1 LGYRESGLD
10 TLQREKLDILEKS
23 LGRSYAANDEY
34 LFRCPKCNHHK
45 RKLSAN
51 LSKNAFKC
59 WICDYKGKDLAK
71 LIQDPSLRSKWFSLT
86 NTVDITRFEDLFTE
100 NEDVALHESLEL
112 PEYFISLTSPKP
124 SRQALRAKKYLLD
137 RGLTESDIIFYKI
150 GFCFHG
156 DYKNRVI
163 IPSFNDSGC
172 LNYFIAR
179 SFDNSYLKYKNPKCS
194 KDLVFNELLID
205 WSEPVVLV
213 EGFFDSVKYENSIP
227 ILGST
232 LAVNSTL
239 FNKIVNN
246 CEVIYICLDKDAAEK
261 ELKIIKKML
270 DFGVKICKISI
281 DDYDDLGEVPNHL
294 LEEYKKRA
302 SIITAEDYLL
312 QKINFGG

>member
-1 LGYRESGLD
+1 MQE
-10 TLQREKLDILEKS
+10 EKIEILEKS

-45 RKLSAN
+45 RKLSVN

-59 WICDYKGKDLAK
+59 WICDYRGKDLAK
-71 LIQDPSLRSKWFSLT
+71 LIQDPTLRSRWFTLT
-86 NTVDITRFEDLFTE
+86 ESIDITRFEDLFSE
-100 NEDVALHESLEL
+100 EADISLNVALEL
-112 PEYFISLTSPKP
+112 PEYFTSLTLPKL
-124 SRQALRAKKYLLD
+124 SKLGLRAKQYLLD
-137 RGLTESDIIFYKI
+137 RGLTESDIVFYKI

-156 DYKNRVI
+156 EFKNRI
-163 IPSFNDSGC
+163 IVPSFNDSGQ

-179 SFDNSYLKYKNPKCS
+179 AFDESYLKYKNPKCS

-232 LAVNSTL
+232 LASNSVL

-246 CEVIYICLDKDAAEK
+246 CEMVYICLDRDAAQK

-281 DDYDDLGEVPNHL
+281 YDYDDLGEVPNHL

-302 SIITAEDYLL
+302 SIITTEDYLL